1 MKLFKHLFLA
11 LGALSFAAGTL
22 AAGAAIAAEAP
33 DAMIKKAVEGVTA
46 AINADKSIQSGD
58 RARIMALVDTKIV
71 PYVNVERMTQSAV
84 GPNWAKATP
93 EQKASLQKEF
103 KTLLVNTY
111 AGAFTAYR
119 PDTQIEYKP
128 MRGAATDTAVV
139 RSVVTSGTAQPI
151 PVDYYLEQFGGEWKV
166 VDFSVYNARLVEL
179 YKGQFNAAIAA
190 NGVDGLIKQLAAK
203 NGSVAGTPAKS

>member
-1 MKLFKHLFLA
+1 MKLFTKLFLA
-11 LGALSFAAGTL
+11 LGFAGSL
-22 AAGAAIAAEAP
+22 AAGGVALAAEAP
-33 DAMIKKAVEGVTA
+33 DAVVKKAVDGVTS

-58 RARIMALVDTKIV
+58 RGKIMALVDTKVV

-93 EQKASLQKEF
+93 EQKAQLQKEF
-103 KTLLVNTY
+103 KHLLTNTY
-111 AGAFTAYR
+111 AGAFASYR

-128 MRGAATDTAVV
+128 MRGTPGATDTAVV

-151 PVDYYLEQFGGEWKV
+151 PIDYYLEQFNGEWKV

-203 NGSVAGTPAKS
+203 NGSVAATPAKS

>member
-11 LGALSFAAGTL
+11 LGLAGTL
-22 AAGAAIAAEAP
+22 AAGTALAAEAP
-33 DAMIKKAVEGVTA
+33 DAMVKKAVEGVTG

-58 RARIMALVDTKIV
+58 RGKIMALVDTKIV

-84 GPNWAKATP
+84 GPNWAKASA
-93 EQKASLQKEF
+93 EQKAQLQKEF

-111 AGAFTAYR
+111 AGAFTSYR

-128 MRGAATDTAVV
+128 MRGTPAAGDTAVV

-151 PVDYYLEQFGGEWKV
+151 PIDYYLEQFNGEWKV

-203 NGSVAGTPAKS
+203 NASGVPSAPPKS

>member
-11 LGALSFAAGTL
+11 LGFAGTL

-33 DAMIKKAVEGVTA
+33 DATIKKAVEGVTA

-58 RARIMALVDTKIV
+58 RSKILALVDSKIV

-93 EQKASLQKEF
+93 EQKARLQQEF
-103 KTLLVNTY
+103 KLLLVNTY

-128 MRGAATDTAVV
+128 LRGTPGANDTAVV
-139 RSVVTSGTAQPI
+139 RSMVTSGTAQPI
-151 PVDYYLEQFGGEWKV
+151 PVDYYMEQFGGEWKV